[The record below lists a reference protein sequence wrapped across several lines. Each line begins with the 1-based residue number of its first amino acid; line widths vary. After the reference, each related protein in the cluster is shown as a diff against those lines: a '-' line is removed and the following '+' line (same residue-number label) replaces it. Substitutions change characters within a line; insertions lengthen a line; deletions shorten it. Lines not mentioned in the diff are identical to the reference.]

1 MSGLLRK
8 FFLSPVHRRAPRF
21 LTKIPNQMA
30 PQSHRI
36 DLYARAISSSN
47 ALWQSET
54 SEVGEKLNFQAE
66 TKQLLDIVTHS
77 LYTDKEVFIRELI
90 SNASD
95 ALEKLRHEQVVGKEI
110 LNSEEELAIRIETDK
125 ENNLLTISDSGI
137 GLTKEEMIDNLG
149 TIAKSGSRSF
159 IQDLLKKG
167 KGDASTNIIGQF
179 GVGFYSAFMVAK
191 DVDVWS
197 QSFQPDSRPHC
208 WTSDGSGTYM
218 LRPVLDQK
226 RGTKIIMKLK
236 EGEDRFADAEV
247 VERIIK
253 KYSNFVNFP
262 IYLNGKK
269 VNTIQAIWAMDK
281 NSVSDEQYQEFYKY
295 IANSYDS
302 AR

>member
-95 ALEKLRHEQVVGKEI
+95 ALEKLRHEQVISCLFHFLYFIVFKLLPKKLYFLLI
-110 LNSEEELAIRIETDK
+110 SIIF
-125 ENNLLTISDSGI
+125 NN
-137 GLTKEEMIDNLG
+137 
-149 TIAKSGSRSF
+149 
-159 IQDLLKKG
+159 
-167 KGDASTNIIGQF
+167 
-179 GVGFYSAFMVAK
+179 
-191 DVDVWS
+191 
-197 QSFQPDSRPHC
+197 
-208 WTSDGSGTYM
+208 
-218 LRPVLDQK
+218 
-226 RGTKIIMKLK
+226 
-236 EGEDRFADAEV
+236 
-247 VERIIK
+247 
-253 KYSNFVNFP
+253 
-262 IYLNGKK
+262 
-269 VNTIQAIWAMDK
+269 
-281 NSVSDEQYQEFYKY
+281 
-295 IANSYDS
+295 
-302 AR
+302 